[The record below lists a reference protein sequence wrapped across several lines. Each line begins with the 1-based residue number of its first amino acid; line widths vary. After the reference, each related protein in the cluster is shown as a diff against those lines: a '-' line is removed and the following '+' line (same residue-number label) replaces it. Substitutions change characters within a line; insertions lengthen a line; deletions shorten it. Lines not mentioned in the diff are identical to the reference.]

1 LEGGKPEE
9 RAMGKSTKKDVTAK
23 GVSKLASPLG
33 LVRPSSLG
41 EMIHVAVRQAIE
53 LAVESE
59 LEAALGAPRYERSED
74 RRGYRNGTRERTFS
88 GPTGPAELTLPRGK
102 LFDQEGARPREWSSK
117 LVPRYERRMPEL
129 NEALVAAYLSG
140 GNTRQIKGALRPL
153 LKNAPLSRSVV
164 SRVVGSIKTDLETW
178 RQQSLAALNVPYL
191 YLDAI
196 ALRIRMGGKVTSLP
210 VLAAVGVLANG
221 DKRLLSLEACGSE
234 SFDAWKGFLD
244 QMVGRGLRAPL
255 LCIVDGNAGLSKAI
269 GLVFRNA
276 QVQRCAVHKLRN
288 IQRKVP
294 KHAHDEVRSDFHRI
308 VYAKSGEAARAA
320 YKAFEGK
327 WAKTCAGAVAS
338 LREGGEEL
346 LTFFSFPKAQWKTL
360 RTTNVI
366 ERLNEE
372 FRRRVKTQCSFPG
385 ESSATALLFA
395 LVASGRIKLRKL
407 DGWTKLADVIS
418 ISRQATHSKSTGRTA
433 KTVAA

>member
-1 LEGGKPEE
+1 
-9 RAMGKSTKKDVTAK
+9 MGKTTKKDSTAK
-23 GVSKLASPLG
+23 GVSSLASPLS

-41 EMIHVAVRQAIE
+41 EMIHVAVREAIE
-53 LAVESE
+53 LAVEAE
-59 LEAALGAPRYERSED
+59 LEAAVGAPRYERSEE

-102 LFDQEGARPREWSSK
+102 LFDETGGRPREWSSK

-129 NEALVAAYLSG
+129 NEAVLATYLAG
-140 GNTRQIKGALRPL
+140 GNTRQLKGALRPL
-153 LKNAPLSRSVV
+153 LKDAPLSRSVV

-178 RQQSLAALNVPYL
+178 RQQSLADLNVPYL

-196 ALRIRMGGKVTSLP
+196 ALRVRTAGKVTSLP
-210 VLAAVGVLANG
+210 LLAAVGVLANG
-221 DKRLLSLEACGSE
+221 EKRLLSLEACGSE
-234 SFDAWKGFLD
+234 SYEAWKGFLD
-244 QMVGRGLRAPL
+244 QMVARGLKCPL

-269 GLVFRNA
+269 GVVFHEAR
-276 QVQRCAVHKLRN
+276 VQRCAVHKLRN
-288 IQRKVP
+288 IQRKAP
-294 KHAHDEVRSDFHRI
+294 KHAHDEIRADFHRI

-320 YKAFEGK
+320 YRAFETKWGK
-327 WAKTCAGAVAS
+327 RCAGAVAS

-346 LTFFSFPKAQWKTL
+346 LTFFDFPKAQWKTL

-372 FRRRVKTQCSFPG
+372 FRRRVKTQCSFPD
-385 ESSATALLFA
+385 EASATALLFA

-418 ISRQATHSKSTGRTA
+418 LSKRSARSQSA
-433 KTVAA
+433 LRADKRAVA